1 MCSRISQAF
10 SVFGYEDLLFL
21 PVFKQ
26 AGFAC
31 LGGKPAEASKALLS
45 FVVPKEVYDLR
56 HAESEPLT
64 SEDVCW

>member
-10 SVFGYEDLLFL
+10 SVLGYEDLLFL
-21 PVFKQ
+21 PVFKR

-45 FVVPKEVYDLR
+45 FVVPKEV
-56 HAESEPLT
+56 
-64 SEDVCW
+64 